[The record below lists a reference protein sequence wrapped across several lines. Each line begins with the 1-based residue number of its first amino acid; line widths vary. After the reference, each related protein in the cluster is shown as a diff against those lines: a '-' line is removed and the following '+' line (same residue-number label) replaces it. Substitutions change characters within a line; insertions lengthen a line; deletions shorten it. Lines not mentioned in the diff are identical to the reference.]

1 MESKKLIWL
10 CVDSNGDEKISTNIK
25 GWQRFYRSK
34 YSDSFN
40 NEEAN
45 KVISYNDILM
55 NYDHWIEY
63 HDKNEEGPKTGFIP
77 HWMYLPKGTIKKIIG
92 KELTWDD
99 EPVKI
104 EEEQN
109 DNDYL
114 EFVKVKENWLNTE
127 YKEAVKHLKYI
138 E

>member
-1 MESKKLIWL
+1 MENKKLIWL
-10 CVDSNGDEKISTNIK
+10 CVDSNDDEKISNNPE
-25 GWQRFYRSK
+25 GWQRFSPSK
-34 YSDSFN
+34 FYSGDKK
-40 NEEAN
+40 EIQ
-45 KVISYNDILM
+45 KVISYNDIKM
-55 NYDHWIEY
+55 RYDHWVEY
-63 HDKNEEGPKTGFIP
+63 HNENDESAAKGILP
-77 HWMYLPKGTIKKIIG
+77 HWMYLPKGTIKKILG
-92 KELTWDD
+92 YKLTWND
-99 EPVKI
+99 EPIKI

>member
-1 MESKKLIWL
+1 MENKKLIWL
-10 CVDSNGDEKISTNIK
+10 CVDSNGDEKLSNNPE
-25 GWQRFYRSK
+25 GWQRFSPSK
-34 YSDSFN
+34 FHMGDKK
-40 NEEAN
+40 ETQ
-45 KVISYNDILM
+45 KVISYNDIKM
-55 NYDHWIEY
+55 EYDHWIEY
-63 HDKNEEGPKTGFIP
+63 HNENDEAATSGILP

-92 KELTWDD
+92 KELSWDN

-114 EFVKVKENWLNTE
+114 EFVKAKENWLNTE

>member
-45 KVISYNDILM
+45 KVISYNDVLM

-63 HDKNEEGPKTGFIP
+63 HNENDESATRGIMP
-77 HWMYLPKGTIKKIIG
+77 HWMYLPKGTIKKILG
-92 KELTWDD
+92 YELTWND

-114 EFVKVKENWLNTE
+114 EFVKAKENWLNTE